1 MVFVVVD
8 GDGQFVFDGV
18 SIRGGHS
25 TCRIALQIPTESDA
39 FHKQWNPLE
48 KIGCSYEGMNGRILA
63 IDVPPSADIYN
74 VFALLEAGEVA
85 GAWAFE
91 EGHCGH
97 ALSRSDATAEGK

>member
-74 VFALLEAGEVA
+74 VFALLEAGETA
-85 GAWAFE
+85 GVWVFE

-97 ALSRSDATAEGK
+97 AFSGSDATSEVK